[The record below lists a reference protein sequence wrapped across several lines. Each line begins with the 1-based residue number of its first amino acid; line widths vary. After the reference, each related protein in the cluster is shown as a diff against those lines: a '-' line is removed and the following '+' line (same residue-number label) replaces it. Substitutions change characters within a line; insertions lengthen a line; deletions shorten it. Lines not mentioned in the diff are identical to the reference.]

1 MKVEIDVTV
10 DDDEAPPNHPATG
23 LPTISGTLRVGR
35 SLTANTSMIMDDD
48 GLDDVSFNYQWRRDD
63 VDIPDADQRPY
74 RLDDE
79 DKDKDI
85 TVEVTFTDDGGNRE
99 MLESYP
105 TDAISGLPPP
115 NTPTNTATPTNTPT
129 LTQSNSGGGGGGGG
143 FRSPPIQQQQPPPQ
157 PPPQPPQQPETGGG
171 GNGGGGNSGG
181 NNGGGGNSGGGSG
194 SSGGGTSA
202 ADFTRSAS
210 YFQFQSRNTRPSRR
224 RPATEVSVLAGI
236 AAMRCRRPATA
247 ASASSIADLFSL
259 RASMVLATP

>member
-48 GLDDVSFNYQWRRDD
+48 GLDDVSFNYQWRRDG
-63 VDIPDADQRPY
+63 VDIPDADQRTY

-129 LTQSNSGGGGGGGG
+129 PTQSNSGGGGGGGG
-143 FRSPPIQQQQPPPQ
+143 FRPPPIQQQPPPPQ
-157 PPPQPPQQPETGGG
+157 PPPQPPQQPE
-171 GNGGGGNSGG
+171 NGGGG
-181 NNGGGGNSGGGSG
+181 NGGGGNSGGGSG

-210 YFQFQSRNTRPSRR
+210 YFQFQLGILA
-224 RPATEVSVLAGI
+224 PAG
-236 AAMRCRRPATA
+236 
-247 ASASSIADLFSL
+247 ADLPRRSRCWRVSL
-259 RASMVLATP
+259 PCVAAGRPPPHRPPASRTCSA